1 MGLGGAKR
9 WGWRGINEKCSFGS
23 ISDTYLKMINYKVS
37 KTCHVQFPFLL
48 TLTWGPDIV
57 FKKLNI
63 ANCFFFNIFS
73 EDLYFNAL
81 IIGLFYICLV
91 TDQILGESTL

>member
-1 MGLGGAKR
+1 
-9 WGWRGINEKCSFGS
+9 
-23 ISDTYLKMINYKVS
+23 MINYKVS

-91 TDQILGESTL
+91 TDQILGEDGGGGGGVNPSNGGQAPTKEGDHFL